1 MSPIFVLCVVALG
14 LVLWATRFHKQ
25 RYIPGV
31 PIVGGPGKIRE
42 NRKLFVTEGMAIL
55 RRGYEENKDRLFYVP
70 TPIGERLILPSRYLE
85 ELKAADMRQVDF
97 QATFLE
103 MFEGSYTTLGTH
115 SRLLPQVVRAQL
127 NQHLGEEIKPLRQTT
142 DTANPPLTPANVLPQ
157 IQAEIRESLTEVLPP
172 CEDWTEINVTD
183 VMAVIIARVSS
194 RMFGG
199 TRLSRNEGWIQASL
213 RFAHDG
219 FQAATKLKKWP
230 GLLKPIGQYF
240 VPEIT
245 SIRNTYR
252 VAENAIVPLLEER
265 DRGCQ
270 KKDAHDLVGWM
281 YAQAEGAEKSKKFIA
296 GTLLKVS
303 FAAYH
308 TSAAAPTQLLFD
320 LAARP
325 EYIPALREEFYAADR
340 DAVGNVSVKGFASM
354 MKMDSI
360 MKESQRFN
368 PLLLLTF
375 ERIIKQDF
383 RLSDGTVIP
392 ANTWVGS
399 PAQAIAMDAD
409 LYPNPDT
416 FDGFRF
422 AKSTTTGAHEAG
434 RRMPAIVKGKP
445 HYTSAHPGSMAF
457 GYGQHACPGRF
468 FAMMEIK
475 AITGEILKRYELKLP
490 GGARP
495 ASVTFE
501 TQHLPNPDGRVLFRA
516 RRESQVI

>member
-1 MSPIFVLCVVALG
+1 MSPIFALCVVTLG
-14 LVLWATRFHKQ
+14 LVLWATRSHKQ

-31 PIVGGPGKIRE
+31 PIIGGPGKIRE

-127 NQHLGEEIKPLRQTT
+127 NQHL
-142 DTANPPLTPANVLPQ
+142 ANVLPQ

-199 TRLSRNEGWIQASL
+199 TKLSRNEGWIQASL

-230 GLLKPIGQYF
+230 GLLKPIGQYL

-265 DRGCQ
+265 DRECQ
-270 KKDAHDLVGWM
+270 KKDTQDLVGRM

-296 GTLLKVS
+296 GTPLKVS

-320 LAARP
+320 LAACP
-325 EYIPALREEFYAADR
+325 EYIPALREEYYAADR

-392 ANTWVGS
+392 ANTWIVS

-422 AKSTTTGAHEAG
+422 AKLPTTGAHEAG
-434 RRMPAIVKGKP
+434 RRMPAIVKGKA

-475 AITGEILKRYELKLP
+475 AITGEILKRYELKLA